1 MDHVGI
7 NIPGVMTRRKFIELM
22 EEAGVKFISL
32 EELLL
37 LFTGIVLST
46 SMPVMAGSKIDESWM
61 FWGEAENAALSLVP
75 LEVRYEFVLL
85 EATDRMQTRLSS

>member
-22 EEAGVKFISL
+22 QEAGVKFISL
-32 EELLL
+32 EGLLL

-46 SMPVMAGSKIDESWM
+46 SMPVMVGSKIDESWM

-85 EATDRMQTRLSS
+85 EATDHMQTQLSS

>member
-22 EEAGVKFISL
+22 QEAGVKFISL

-46 SMPVMAGSKIDESWM
+46 SMPVMVGSKIDESWM

-85 EATDRMQTRLSS
+85 EATDRMQTQLSS